1 MLSFVLSEE
10 GLSVEVKLAGTHYI
24 EPRLSED
31 RKLDESIGHQASQHE
46 FDLQESHVDTEN

>member
-1 MLSFVLSEE
+1 M
-10 GLSVEVKLAGTHYI
+10 EVKLAGTHYI